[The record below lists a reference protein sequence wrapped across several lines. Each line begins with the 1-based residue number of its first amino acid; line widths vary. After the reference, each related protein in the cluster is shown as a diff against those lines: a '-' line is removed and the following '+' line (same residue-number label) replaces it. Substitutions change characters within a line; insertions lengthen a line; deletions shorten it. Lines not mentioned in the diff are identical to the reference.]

1 MSDLT
6 YYCWACYGRNAAAA
20 GSCVHCGGEIEAPP
34 STSYADR
41 LLWALEHPVSEIRVD
56 AAFSLGSRRENP
68 RSRASAHT
76 LALESPDPFLAAAA
90 LESLVAISGLEPTR
104 GLLESLANSRRAHLR
119 AVAPRLLRREGQGCD
134 SVRGALLA

>member
-20 GSCVHCGGEIEAPP
+20 GSCVHCGGEIEPPP
-34 STSYADR
+34 STSYVDS

-76 LALESPDPFLAAAA
+76 LALESPDSFLAAAA
-90 LESLVAISGLEPTR
+90 LESLVAISGLELTR
-104 GLLESLANSRRAHLR
+104 GLLESLAN
-119 AVAPRLLRREGQGCD
+119 
-134 SVRGALLA
+134 RGARTCGRSPPASSDERARVVTVYAARF